1 MVNQRKVLGM
11 TRMVTFY
18 RMFKTE
24 YSFMEQDT
32 LYIIGNGFDIAHGL
46 STQYQNFKEWL
57 LKNGLNSFA
66 RRMEILYP
74 DVKNDNGDWNDIETA
89 LGHFNMEDVIA
100 YDKYYTDCNYSK
112 EVVLPVGNNI
122 KAVTASLSGNL
133 WKWIKS
139 VDLLTAKRMFQLEET
154 ALFVNFNYTLTL
166 ENVYE
171 IPDAHVWHIHGSIS
185 DKTNVLVVGYGVDD
199 MFDNAPNPP
208 SYNPTDDDMR
218 RNIMTDMKKPVDY
231 CIDEFHKWHCSAK
244 LKNIKHVKVIGHSCS
259 NVDEPYFADIAKS
272 ISKDADWVFYIHN
285 GRKEKKYAEFASRII
300 SQDGLEQ
307 VYSVVL
313 DANFPLV
320 K

>member
-1 MVNQRKVLGM
+1 
-11 TRMVTFY
+11 
-18 RMFKTE
+18 MFKTE

-74 DVKNDNGDWNDIETA
+74 DVKNDNGEWNDIETA
-89 LGHFNMEDVIA
+89 LGHFNMEDVIV

-307 VYSVVL
+307 VYFVVL

>member
-1 MVNQRKVLGM
+1 
-11 TRMVTFY
+11 
-18 RMFKTE
+18 MFKTE

-46 STQYQNFKEWL
+46 STQYQNFKKWL
-57 LKNGLNSFA
+57 LKSGLNSFA
-66 RRMEILYP
+66 RRMETLYP
-74 DVKNDNGDWNDIETA
+74 DVKNDNDEWNDIETA

-100 YDKYYTDCNYSK
+100 YDKYYTDCNNSK

-122 KAVTASLSGNL
+122 KAVTASLSSNL
-133 WKWIKS
+133 WKWIMS
-139 VDLLTAKRMFQLEET
+139 VDLLSAKRMFQLEET

-171 IPDAHVWHIHGSIS
+171 IPNTDVWHIHGSIS
-185 DKTNVLVVGYGVDD
+185 DKTNVLVIGYGVDD

-208 SYNPTDDDMR
+208 SYSPTDDDMR

-231 CIDEFHKWHCSAK
+231 CIGEFHKWQCFAK

-259 NVDEPYFADIAKS
+259 NVDEPYFTDIAKS
-272 ISKDADWVFYIHN
+272 ISKDADWLFYIHD
-285 GRKEKKYAEFASRII
+285 GLKEKKYAEFASRII